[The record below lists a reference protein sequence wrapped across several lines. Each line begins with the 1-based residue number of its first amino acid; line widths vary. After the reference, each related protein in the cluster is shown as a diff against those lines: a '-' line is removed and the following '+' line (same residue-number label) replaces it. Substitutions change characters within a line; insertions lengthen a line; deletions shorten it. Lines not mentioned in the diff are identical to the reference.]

1 MSKSHK
7 EIHKKNPLARNWQR
21 LLDIRHFLRN
31 KFPFLDFSSRQ
42 SPHKD
47 AGNGLRCIF
56 HIIKSLQTS
65 WTGRISHTH
74 KHKIKQHHER
84 NQMFWVLQA
93 IWNLTKKSSRD
104 WCDHEIS
111 LLFFFSP
118 SLSLLPH
125 LLLQLSLLF
134 ISCLCGGTRACTWF
148 MLMSAV
154 NASAARRFIF
164 NSSFIL
170 LNFILLDSFD
180 RVLWG

>member
-31 KFPFLDFSSRQ
+31 KFPFLDFSSLQ

-74 KHKIKQHHER
+74 TQDKTTSRKKSTVLGLASYLKL
-84 NQMFWVLQA
+84 NQKKFSRLVRSR
-93 IWNLTKKSSRD
+93 NLTTFFFLSILVSPPPSPPSTVSPFHFLPVWWDTCMHVIYADVGGKCFSCSQ
-104 WCDHEIS
+104 
-111 LLFFFSP
+111 LFF
-118 SLSLLPH
+118 
-125 LLLQLSLLF
+125 
-134 ISCLCGGTRACTWF
+134 
-148 MLMSAV
+148 
-154 NASAARRFIF
+154 
-164 NSSFIL
+164 
-170 LNFILLDSFD
+170 
-180 RVLWG
+180 

>member
-47 AGNGLRCIF
+47 GGNGLRCIF

-84 NQMFWVLQA
+84 NQLFWVLQA
-93 IWNLTKKSSRD
+93 IWNLTKKVLETGAITKS
-104 WCDHEIS
+104 HY
-111 LLFFFSP
+111 FFFSLHP
-118 SLSLLPH
+118 RLSSP
-125 LLLQLSLLF
+125 
-134 ISCLCGGTRACTWF
+134 I
-148 MLMSAV
+148 
-154 NASAARRFIF
+154 
-164 NSSFIL
+164 SSFNCL
-170 LNFILLDSFD
+170 SFSFPACVVGHVHARD
-180 RVLWG
+180 LCWCRW